1 MKNSLFLIFVIIL
14 VLLLIQRSSSKM
26 PASKRSNAVSVGLPE
41 LDNLV
46 KNVLSNTQLPQQS
59 QQPYVYPNLL

>member
-26 PASKRSNAVSVGLPE
+26 PVSKRSNAVSVGLPE

-46 KNVLSNTQLPQQS
+46 KNVLSNTQQS
-59 QQPYVYPNLL
+59 QLP